1 MNKVMLVGRLT
12 RDNDMRYS
20 TGEKATA
27 ILRNAVAVNRKF
39 KNSDGGYDA
48 DFPTIVA
55 FGKTAEF
62 INQYFHKGDMI
73 GLDGRLTTGS
83 FTNKDGVKVY
93 TTEVTVENVEFV
105 GGKNS
110 NNNSAGATKDDNA
123 WMNVPDNTSDEGL
136 PF

>member
-110 NNNSAGATKDDNA
+110 NNNGSGATKDDNA